1 MDIFFQDPTEVPLP
15 PDEVRIRALR
25 AETYPDG
32 QRVRVYLEVDPSQQR
47 PSADLAIRDSAG
59 NEVTNASI
67 VESMYRKMELTMH
80 LRRPQSGETYTLSA
94 VIFFVQQPPAGEEP
108 DPRLR
113 QIVDSREV
121 IVEAHI
127 APPADRP

>member
-25 AETYPDG
+25 AATYPDG

-59 NEVTNASI
+59 NEVTNTSI

-80 LRRPQSGETYTLSA
+80 LRRPQPGEPYTLRA
-94 VIFFVQQPPAGEEP
+94 IVFFVQQPPEGEEP
-108 DPRLR
+108 DPQLR

-121 IVEAHI
+121 LVEAYP
-127 APPADRP
+127 APPADGV